1 MWGGILDA
9 ALLLLLLLLRWYI
22 RIASDEYMGNSFHG
36 FTARRTSPLNV

>member
-9 ALLLLLLLLRWYI
+9 SLLLLLLRWYM

-36 FTARRTSPLNV
+36 LTARRTSPLNV

>member
-9 ALLLLLLLLRWYI
+9 ALLLLLRWYI